1 MAWTKYEEEQLR
13 YLKGQGVS
21 HEDIAR
27 RLHKRTQDVLEKI
40 RNQEFVMCECCR
52 RNTPLEHA
60 ATYELSNGRR
70 EVTLC
75 AACGAVVDFASD
87 FYES

>member
-27 RLHKRTQDVLEKI
+27 RLHKRTQDVVEKI

-52 RNTPLEHA
+52 RNTPLEYA
-60 ATYELSNGRR
+60 ATYMLSDDR

-75 AACGAVVDFASD
+75 AACGAVVDFVND
-87 FYES
+87 FYEV